1 MRIAAH
7 LRCSFA
13 LRRQLITQ
21 SFESVTLSLRHW
33 LDVSDSRVSS
43 YSNSRSCFAIF
54 WSVNFIAPASS
65 RKRYELK
72 MQNLYNTRNK
82 LLIYQIRPS
91 TMTLSD
97 RQVQLSCQLAQTC
110 LNPVDRK
117 IQHRQPNDKCVN
129 RSYLCSI
136 SHGDI
141 APERQAMDKEASLL
155 APAVVGYEYVK
166 LTAVDHAREWREPSL
181 TLTQFCAL
189 FKTVKILKTLE
200 DVPLMNTTLAP
211 PLQFKLQ
218 KMLHECKMYLLIGIY
233 LLIYILNRKS
243 YLGCHFSCLISSQ
256 LLFIGHSCQCQ
267 CQVHISLIETR
278 IIWRKRPLTTH

>member
-1 MRIAAH
+1 
-7 LRCSFA
+7 
-13 LRRQLITQ
+13 
-21 SFESVTLSLRHW
+21 
-33 LDVSDSRVSS
+33 
-43 YSNSRSCFAIF
+43 
-54 WSVNFIAPASS
+54 
-65 RKRYELK
+65 
-72 MQNLYNTRNK
+72 
-82 LLIYQIRPS
+82 
-91 TMTLSD
+91 
-97 RQVQLSCQLAQTC
+97 
-110 LNPVDRK
+110 
-117 IQHRQPNDKCVN
+117 
-129 RSYLCSI
+129 
-136 SHGDI
+136 
-141 APERQAMDKEASLL
+141 MDKEASLLL

-218 KMLHECKMYLLIGIY
+218 KMLHECKMYLLIGRY

-278 IIWRKRPLTTH
+278 IIWRKRPLTTHWKLFLLYQLLMTFDNLQKPFPLLRCPLADICKWQSVHILIYTVQ